1 MVMMMMIMM
10 IERRISRG
18 DVSEEKGVGSLMRKG
33 IETPRP
39 TLAVIH
45 VHGTEYWLTVMER
58 GSVWLESLQL
68 RNPSC
73 EDVSQSSWLFTPIS
87 TWPAKRNIRF
97 VRRVRHSECHVVN
110 ESYGDTHEMCN
121 PMNGVPQYS
130 ATMAQWHLLLYSLA
144 IRG

>member
-45 VHGTEYWLTVMER
+45 VHGTEY
-58 GSVWLESLQL
+58 
-68 RNPSC
+68 
-73 EDVSQSSWLFTPIS
+73 
-87 TWPAKRNIRF
+87 
-97 VRRVRHSECHVVN
+97 
-110 ESYGDTHEMCN
+110 
-121 PMNGVPQYS
+121 
-130 ATMAQWHLLLYSLA
+130 
-144 IRG
+144 